1 MSQSFIDAKDQ
12 KKLDIFKHI
21 LFSDSGKTMKE
32 LLHHFELKDTTLR
45 RYINE
50 LKIDLESTFKED
62 VKLDEIT
69 NRKIIVKNP
78 SEMAIN
84 YIVSILKLDYIKNS
98 FLYDI
103 ISSLTKKSYYSV
115 DKLAD
120 DLNYSKSI
128 TYTNLSKLNELLVP
142 FDVEIDFKNRNNF
155 SGNEFGVRYFL
166 FLSYWQMF
174 DIIEMPRIF
183 GLARQEY
190 IDIDFIIKTMGLS
203 ENLTVTQKY
212 QLMLLSCITSYRLR
226 FSKKINTTPEFLE
239 DIAFFYDGKICLNLN
254 LNSTTLENES
264 KMFSYMVRLFVF
276 DIDTFER
283 KKEIVEKFKNSE
295 LEISNAADFILFKM
309 KTMFFYEYE
318 NKNYID
324 SYYLLIITIIYYK
337 YIQIHVDNSL
347 NDSLNNNLKLLKKK
361 KSYYKVADKL
371 KSLIHY
377 LPNSDSLSVLGKDV
391 FITILYI
398 IYEMNFKPKPENVYV
413 AHTAN
418 IFNSVYLKAMISKVF
433 TEKVLTFCDS
443 PDEAE
448 IIISNNFESVNSG
461 KKFFY
466 FEDIYNKDTWDGLL
480 IFLSEHLNENF
491 F

>member
-50 LKIDLESTFKED
+50 LKIDLEQTFEGE
-62 VKLDEIT
+62 VKLDEII
-69 NRKIIVKNP
+69 NRKIIVRNP

-84 YIVSILKLDYIKNS
+84 YIVSILRLNYIKNS

-103 ISSLTKKSYYSV
+103 ISSLTRKNYISV

-128 TYTNLSKLNELLVP
+128 TYNNLSKLNELLEP
-142 FDVEIDFKNRNNF
+142 FGAELDFKDSSNF

-166 FLSYWQMF
+166 FLSYWQMY
-174 DIIEMPRIF
+174 DIIEMPKVF

-190 IDIDFIIKTMGLS
+190 IDSDFIIKTMGLS

-226 FSKKINTTPEFLE
+226 FSKQISITQDFID
-239 DIAFFYDGKICLNLN
+239 DIEFFYDGKICLNLN
-254 LNSTTLENES
+254 IDTKTLENES
-264 KMFSYMVRLFVF
+264 KIFSYMVRFFVF
-276 DIDTFER
+276 DVDTLKR

-295 LEISNAADFILFKM
+295 LEISNAVDFVLFKM
-309 KTMFFYEYE
+309 KSTFFYEYKNE
-318 NKNYID
+318 NYVN
-324 SYYLLIITIIYYK
+324 SYYFLIITIIYYK
-337 YIQIHVDNSL
+337 YFQIHVDNSL
-347 NDSLNNNLKLLKKK
+347 NDSLKNNLKLLKKK
-361 KSYYKVADKL
+361 KSYLTVADNL
-371 KSLIHY
+371 KSFVQY
-377 LPNSDSLSVLGKDV
+377 LPNTDSLSTLGEDVLV
-391 FITILYI
+391 AILYT
-398 IYEMNFKPKPENVYV
+398 IYEMNSKVKPENIYV

-418 IFNSVYLKAMISKVF
+418 IFNSVYLKAMISKIF
-433 TEKVLTFCDS
+433 TDKVVNFCDS
-443 PDEAE
+443 PEEAQ

-466 FEDIYNKDTWDGLL
+466 FEDIYNKDTWDGL
-480 IFLSEHLNENF
+480 IVFLSGHLNESF